1 MDNILEGSNT
11 FGSNGVKW
19 WIGQVAD
26 RSVWADSGLL
36 INDVD
41 DGRKDYF
48 GESEVYYNRV
58 KVRVVGYHDRLEEED
73 LPWAHIAAT
82 PMLSSGYG
90 LKHHTHYL
98 EGGESVLG
106 FWIDGTDEQ
115 KPVITSVF
123 YNHKNARK
131 DQTPLLK
138 DGSDEWIQHNEPPV
152 ELLKNGNNDGYLLA
166 SNTPIAGGTYTTANY
181 ELDPT
186 NKRLISKN
194 SLDNK
199 TNLNE
204 SSQEETLSNA
214 AKIAHELAE
223 KTVDKPTCTGDDAS
237 FSIAG
242 SLNEFTKLLLNIEA
256 YGDYYVN
263 STTGLMVNLDAEID
277 MIGRKMGGILTAQT
291 NKIRSDIFS
300 RIEEKIEKFT
310 NKNVKPED
318 KLPFSESIKDVSDSI
333 YCLFEN
339 IMGGLV
345 KTISNFLKTL
355 IGKIINAP
363 LCAAEQFLGTLLN
376 NVMNSIKST
385 ISPILSSLS
394 STLGGALGS
403 VNSIINSALMGV
415 GLLSKLIQCNDFKC
429 PAPSRF
435 DTRIGPG
442 QGQRNNVNQL
452 MNMVSGISDGLS
464 GPNLPSVFATPDPDP
479 NSIAAL
485 AGGCDSNILRC
496 GPPIVEF
503 FGGTPGL
510 GGFGNAVIN
519 NIGQIIGVNIL
530 DPGMGYTKEN
540 PPYVT
545 FRDSCGDGQGAAGTA
560 IIDDNGSI
568 EAVLMDYPGYNY
580 NPTYGKVK
588 TVSGDIEPNVVTPE
602 GVSVTPQIDSVIVNN
617 SGSGYNSDDTIEVDG
632 AILQPIILGGHVV
645 GVNVIN
651 GGFGFT
657 SIPDIVVNSKTGVGA
672 SFQVI
677 LKFTNISE
685 VTQKLDPTK
694 IIQVIDCIDKP
705 LTRNAVGV

>member
-1 MDNILEGSNT
+1 
-11 FGSNGVKW
+11 
-19 WIGQVAD
+19 
-26 RSVWADSGLL
+26 
-36 INDVD
+36 
-41 DGRKDYF
+41 
-48 GESEVYYNRV
+48 
-58 KVRVVGYHDRLEEED
+58 
-73 LPWAHIAAT
+73 
-82 PMLSSGYG
+82 
-90 LKHHTHYL
+90 
-98 EGGESVLG
+98 
-106 FWIDGTDEQ
+106 
-115 KPVITSVF
+115 
-123 YNHKNARK
+123 
-131 DQTPLLK
+131 
-138 DGSDEWIQHNEPPV
+138 
-152 ELLKNGNNDGYLLA
+152 
-166 SNTPIAGGTYTTANY
+166 
-181 ELDPT
+181 
-186 NKRLISKN
+186 
-194 SLDNK
+194 
-199 TNLNE
+199 
-204 SSQEETLSNA
+204 
-214 AKIAHELAE
+214 
-223 KTVDKPTCTGDDAS
+223 
-237 FSIAG
+237 
-242 SLNEFTKLLLNIEA
+242 
-256 YGDYYVN
+256 
-263 STTGLMVNLDAEID
+263 
-277 MIGRKMGGILTAQT
+277 
-291 NKIRSDIFS
+291 
-300 RIEEKIEKFT
+300 
-310 NKNVKPED
+310 
-318 KLPFSESIKDVSDSI
+318 
-333 YCLFEN
+333 
-339 IMGGLV
+339 
-345 KTISNFLKTL
+345 
-355 IGKIINAP
+355 
-363 LCAAEQFLGTLLN
+363 
-376 NVMNSIKST
+376 
-385 ISPILSSLS
+385 
-394 STLGGALGS
+394 
-403 VNSIINSALMGV
+403 MGV

-485 AGGCDSNILRC
+485 AGGCDSNVLRC

-568 EAVLMDYPGYNY
+568 ESVLIDYPGYNY

-588 TVSGDIEPNVVTPE
+588 TVSGDIEPNVVPPE

-677 LKFTNISE
+677 LKFTNVSE